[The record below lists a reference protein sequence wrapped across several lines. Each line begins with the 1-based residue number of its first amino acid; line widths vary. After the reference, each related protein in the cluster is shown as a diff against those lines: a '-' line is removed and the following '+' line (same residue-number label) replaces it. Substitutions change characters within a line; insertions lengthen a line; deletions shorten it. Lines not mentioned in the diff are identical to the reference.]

1 MGTILRNKPII
12 LIEIAEAH
20 LNMYNKSTDDIV
32 KFFKS
37 ISYSLKQVHDID
49 YISIPKKWLW
59 LMQPKI
65 DYEYGDYS
73 YGVPRTNGEGILKI
87 GKFCSI
93 AEDVKFIL
101 WGHKTNLFSTYPFGH
116 TAETKDMFPVNDH
129 LVRGK

>member
-49 YISIPKKWLW
+49 YISIPKK
-59 LMQPKI
+59 
-65 DYEYGDYS
+65 
-73 YGVPRTNGEGILKI
+73 
-87 GKFCSI
+87 
-93 AEDVKFIL
+93 
-101 WGHKTNLFSTYPFGH
+101 
-116 TAETKDMFPVNDH
+116 
-129 LVRGK
+129 